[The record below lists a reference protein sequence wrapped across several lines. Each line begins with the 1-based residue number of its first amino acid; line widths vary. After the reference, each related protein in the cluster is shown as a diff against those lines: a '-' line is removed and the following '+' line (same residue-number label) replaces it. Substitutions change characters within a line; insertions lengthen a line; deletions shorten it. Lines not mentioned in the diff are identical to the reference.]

1 MTSNNVDRN
10 GIPRRG
16 FIKAD
21 KMRAR
26 REREQ
31 QITDILLH
39 SDEPAQN
46 VSLFNPLN
54 FSRALIIA
62 CLVLLMLTVYL
73 LGEKR
78 GFLSASDTTE
88 QRTEKRAVNAA
99 GAGIEVEEIGA
110 LWRQLEAEKDSYY
123 RSQNALGQ
131 QNQQLEVTQQQVTQT
146 SKAAFATE
154 KQTLNSNDGES
165 YPITIQLVEL
175 DRQSSSLGDPFSGRG
190 SGGVDPEIEKMR
202 RRAINMINAQPK
214 AGFENRQDRVNLQ

>member
-21 KMRAR
+21 KIRAR

-39 SDEPAQN
+39 SDESDQN
-46 VSLFNPLN
+46 VSLFNSLN

-78 GFLSASDTTE
+78 GFMSASDTTE
-88 QRTEKRAVNAA
+88 QRTENRAVNAT
-99 GAGIEVEEIGA
+99 GAGVEVEEIDA
-110 LWRQLEAEKDSYY
+110 LWRQLEAEKDSYN
-123 RSQNALGQ
+123 RSQSALEQ
-131 QNQQLEVTQQQVTQT
+131 QNQQPEVTQQQVTQNNN
-146 SKAAFATE
+146 ADFPTE

-165 YPITIQLVEL
+165 YPTTIQLVEL
-175 DRQSSSLGDPFSGRG
+175 DRQSTSLGDPFTGRG

-202 RRAINMINAQPK
+202 LRAINMINAQPK
-214 AGFENRQDRVNLQ
+214 ADLENRQDGANLQ